1 MMALNEVDFNNWHIG
16 DIQTSNK
23 GARNAAISDMRGG
36 VAKPIV
42 LQLTPMSEPL
52 CTPFGNTNLGQDET
66 TRKSL

>member
-23 GARNAAISDMRGG
+23 GARNAAITDMRAGA
-36 VAKPIV
+36 AKYII
-42 LQLTPMSEPL
+42 LQLTPVSEPL
-52 CTPFGNTNLGQDET
+52 STPFGITSLGQAET